1 MKALKVFLNIIISI
15 MLIAMIFAVSMTF
28 VLKKVFQEEVL
39 IGMAKN
45 AIIDKYIENEETNLT
60 NNQKEVIK
68 KILDDKGTNEILNMV
83 LDNYLAYTVLDDY
96 NVSKKDYNTLIKFI
110 LKHVNEIDNVS
121 DKTIDKEYIKTNLT
135 YEEVNK
141 MVKDGFEIIDSEGG
155 MELSEE
161 NIKIINGY
169 AFAVSDEL
177 RGYLYTGIGVLIL
190 LLMLVNWSAI
200 TWMLPTGISLIISG
214 TFVNMIYLLTEF
226 LKDILSTDADVGK
239 YIVNINMGYTAL
251 IGISEFILGIAL
263 IIIKNKINNN
273 EIKENIA

>member
-121 DKTIDKEYIKTNLT
+121 DKKIDKDYIKNNLT
-135 YEEVNK
+135 YEELNK
-141 MVKDGFEIIDSEGG
+141 MVKDGFKIIDSEGG
-155 MELSEE
+155 IELSEE

-200 TWMLPTGISLIISG
+200 TWMLPTGISFIISG

-226 LKDILSTDADVGK
+226 LKDILSTDSDVGK

>member
-110 LKHVNEIDNVS
+110 LKHVDEIDNVS
-121 DKTIDKEYIKTNLT
+121 DKKIDKDYIKNNLT

-161 NIKIINGY
+161 NIRIINGY

>member
-68 KILDDKGTNEILNMV
+68 KILDDKGTNEVLNMV

-121 DKTIDKEYIKTNLT
+121 DKKIDKEYIKTNLT

>member
-239 YIVNINMGYTAL
+239 YIVNINMGYTTL

-263 IIIKNKINNN
+263 IITKNKINNN

>member
-121 DKTIDKEYIKTNLT
+121 DKKIDKEYIKTNLT